1 MADSLT
7 QADGA
12 TDYIAAERGH
22 TDTWSEILV
31 GHETSIA
38 KSANRVIVIFFA
50 IGNGRIIT
58 FTPPRSHVQKVAIWT
73 QITCLICLT
82 DSIALNGLLE

>member
-58 FTPPRSHVQKVAIWT
+58 FAPPRSHVQKGPYEQRSHVWFAW
-73 QITCLICLT
+73 LT
-82 DSIALNGLLE
+82 PLP